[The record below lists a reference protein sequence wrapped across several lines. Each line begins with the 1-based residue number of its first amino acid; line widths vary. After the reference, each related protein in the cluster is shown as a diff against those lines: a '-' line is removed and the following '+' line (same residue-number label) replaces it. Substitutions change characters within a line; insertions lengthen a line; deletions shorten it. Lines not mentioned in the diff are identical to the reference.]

1 MISSSGAVQE
11 LREEGSKQK
20 CRCKGPG
27 AEREHHHASENSQK
41 KSQWTMCEAEAGGG
55 YGQRGGRCS

>member
-1 MISSSGAVQE
+1 MISRSGAVQE

-27 AEREHHHASENSQK
+27 AERENTVRKQPKEVTVDHV
-41 KSQWTMCEAEAGGG
+41 
-55 YGQRGGRCS
+55 